1 MESPMK
7 KVVIFIQDEK
17 PNCEIIERKLKEYL
31 NSLSKDEL
39 KRAQISLHM
48 PECNLLHFVHQE
60 KEFTKNL
67 LHQKL
72 LVKFNHRLLENDTKH
87 KKVVVE
93 KSDRAGNKDHIIVD
107 YDELIVIDTNLQ

>member
-1 MESPMK
+1 MK

-17 PNCEIIERKLKEYL
+17 PDCAVIEAKLKDYL
-31 NSLSKDEL
+31 NSLSKEEL
-39 KRAQISLHM
+39 KKAQISLHM

-72 LVKFNHRLLENDTKH
+72 LVKFNHRLLDNDKTH
-87 KKVVVE
+87 KKVIVE
-93 KSDRAGNKDHIIVD
+93 KSDRAGNKDQITIE
-107 YDELIVIDTNLQ
+107 YDELIVIDTTPR